1 MGGRYHPYRRSAFLK
16 TRNAGEKIKKNVKGG
31 IVVKGF
37 GICIIESE
45 DCSVV
50 DVIDERGFV
59 DGVKV
64 AQKRSKANVLGTAME
79 YIPRFKETGT
89 PIEGRTSGIDIALW
103 RSRWW
108 SQWKSGK

>member
-1 MGGRYHPYRRSAFLK
+1 MEGRYHPYRRSALLK
-16 TRNAGEKIKKNVKGG
+16 TGNAGEKIKNVKGG

-37 GICIIESE
+37 GIGIIESE
-45 DCSVV
+45 DGSVV

-64 AQKRSKANVLGTAME
+64 AQKRSKANVLGTVME

-103 RSRWW
+103 WSRWW